1 MNENEFLKPTYAQT
15 YAFAIYQI
23 LDPKKRAS
31 MMAIL
36 DPKRASMLAESK
48 IEDVS
53 QSDYSFIYA
62 SSDYRIKFLDLEQD
76 LTERNYPVCEFLDD
90 VFRRCN
96 IGDISGHFP
105 SLSVGDVIVLNHS
118 KKFYAFLVQS
128 IGFEYIPSWKYDYL
142 EPKIS
147 NQKMIQM
154 VLSDRSKDVNTA
166 KLIRYGGAPVPSR
179 LCIQIRYPYFII
191 AKLSLTEFRVASLAN
206 NLTSFDVRIQ
216 SIQNES
222 WLYIE
227 GITGDEYSIRLKI
240 RISEDD
246 KVFDYSTLDI
256 LYYYKNDT
264 KVEDNYHDTKYENL
278 IQEFIFDLA
287 GDVLLRKNPH
297 IFDPEIA
304 SENKFSGGIDNADDN
319 N

>member
-1 MNENEFLKPTYAQT
+1 MTENDFLKPIYAPTYS
-15 YAFAIYQI
+15 FAIYQI
-23 LDPKKRAS
+23 LDPKKRVS
-31 MMAIL
+31 VMAE
-36 DPKRASMLAESK
+36 PKVEN
-48 IEDVS
+48 IS
-53 QSDYSFIYA
+53 QSDYSFAYS
-62 SSDYRIKFLDLEQD
+62 SSDYRIKFLDLEHD

-96 IGDISGHFP
+96 IGDISGYFP
-105 SLSVGDVIVLNHS
+105 SLSVGDVIVLNHA

-147 NQKMIQM
+147 NQNMIQM
-154 VLSDRSKDVNTA
+154 VLSDRSKDANTA

-191 AKLSLTEFRVASLAN
+191 AKLSLTEFRVASLSN

-227 GITGDEYSIRLKI
+227 GITGDEYGIRLKI

-256 LYYYKNDT
+256 VYYYKDDT

-287 GDVLLRKNPH
+287 GDILLRKNPH

-304 SENKFSGGIDNADDN
+304 SENKFSGGIDNADGDN
-319 N
+319 